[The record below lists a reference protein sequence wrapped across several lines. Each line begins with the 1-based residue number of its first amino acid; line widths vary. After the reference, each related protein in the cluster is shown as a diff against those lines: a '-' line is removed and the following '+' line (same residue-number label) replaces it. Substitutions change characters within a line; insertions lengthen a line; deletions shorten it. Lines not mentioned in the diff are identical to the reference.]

1 MKLNW
6 LFFVG
11 ITLFAG
17 LSSCHR
23 QRQKSQQ
30 RVLTDSMAVVKVDT
44 IVQPKKDTAIAVK
57 PVVEHEDI
65 KVSIENVDFR
75 YLSAKSKISFKSK
88 DQEIDDASVTMR
100 MRKDSLLWL
109 QVSKGPIEVVRGIIT
124 RDSIKIV
131 DRYNKKV
138 YLYDFAGL
146 SQQFNFQLSFDL
158 IQSILVGNMPIPK
171 KPGQRFKKE
180 KDYFMLRQDEG
191 KISLENYIG
200 EQNRRLKKLLVTEQP
215 TKNSLTLD
223 YEDFTQLNNY
233 LFPYTS
239 LIELDY
245 ESKKDQQRY
254 QTVFRIKHQKVELSE
269 KPLSFPFSIPA
280 KYERN

>member
-1 MKLNW
+1 MKLHW

-23 QRQKSQQ
+23 QRQRSQ
-30 RVLTDSMAVVKVDT
+30 LATPTDSIAVVKVDT
-44 IVQPKKDTAIAVK
+44 LVQPKKDTAVAVK
-57 PVVEHEDI
+57 AVAEPEDI
-65 KVSIENVDFR
+65 KVSIENVDFQ

-88 DQEIDDASVTMR
+88 DQEIDDASVNIR

-109 QVSKGPIEVVRGIIT
+109 QVSKGPIEVVRGLIT
-124 RDSIKIV
+124 RDSIKII

-138 YLYDFAGL
+138 YLYDFTAL
-146 SQQFNFQLSFDL
+146 SHNFNFQLSFDL

-171 KPGQRFKKE
+171 KVGQRFKKE

-239 LIELDY
+239 LIELAY
-245 ESKKDQQRY
+245 E
-254 QTVFRIKHQKVELSE
+254 
-269 KPLSFPFSIPA
+269 
-280 KYERN
+280 

>member
-1 MKLNW
+1 MKLHW

-23 QRQKSQQ
+23 QRKKSQ
-30 RVLTDSMAVVKVDT
+30 LATPTDSIAVVKIDT
-44 IVQPKKDTAIAVK
+44 LVQPKKDTAVAVK
-57 PVVEHEDI
+57 PVAEPEDI
-65 KVSIENVDFR
+65 KVSIENVDFQ

-88 DQEIDDASVTMR
+88 DQEIDDASVNIR

-109 QVSKGPIEVVRGIIT
+109 QVSKGPIEVVRGLIT
-124 RDSIKIV
+124 RDSIKII

-138 YLYDFAGL
+138 YLYDFTAL
-146 SQQFNFQLSFDL
+146 SHNFNFQLSFDL

-171 KPGQRFKKE
+171 KVGQRFKKE

-269 KPLSFPFSIPA
+269 KPLTFPFSIPA